1 MCFFYNLQNSYEVRI
16 IMRCVDLES
25 VFLQSMFYK
34 KGENIRVLY
43 LFVYEVRS
51 YNKHTHTR
59 TRTHKI
65 SFYLPSKIF

>member
-25 VFLQSMFYK
+25 VFLQCMFYK
-34 KGENIRVLY
+34 KGENILY

-51 YNKHTHTR
+51 YNKHTHTH
-59 TRTHKI
+59 THTHTQNFI
-65 SFYLPSKIF
+65 LFTE